1 MKKNLEILQN
11 IEGDIGA
18 YPTLQ
23 YRKKKLAVKINT
35 KIPCRKL
42 MKYCTYTPFVIGHPY
57 LTIIVHLALF
67 ASFMCTWTT

>member
-23 YRKKKLAVKINT
+23 YRKKKLAVKIYL
-35 KIPCRKL
+35 IP
-42 MKYCTYTPFVIGHPY
+42 KYHVENR
-57 LTIIVHLALF
+57 
-67 ASFMCTWTT
+67 